1 MAAGA
6 GLWSP
11 SLVQFIDGAKEI
23 CSVLQREG
31 FWADFIDPSSGLA
44 VRPHTLSH
52 STSTSIE
59 STKPSGTLC
68 HIFVFSDRIQ
78 RLLYCWR
85 QCAENLWNQI
95 MSRINSEDTDGGM
108 CVSPQFFGP
117 YTNNTLFETDDR
129 YRHLGF
135 HIEDL
140 GCCRVIQHSLWGTH
154 VFVGTLFTNAPPDSH
169 IMERLLGR

>member
-1 MAAGA
+1 MAAGT

-52 STSTSIE
+52 STSTSTE
-59 STKPSGTLC
+59 STKPSGRLC
-68 HIFVFSDRIQ
+68 HIFVFSDQIQ
-78 RLLYCWR
+78 RLLYSWH

-108 CVSPQFFGP
+108 CVSPLLSSLGHTPTTRCLRQTTGTVTWDF
-117 YTNNTLFETDDR
+117 TSRTSAAAEWSSTLCGEPT
-129 YRHLGF
+129 
-135 HIEDL
+135 
-140 GCCRVIQHSLWGTH
+140 SL
-154 VFVGTLFTNAPPDSH
+154 
-169 IMERLLGR
+169 